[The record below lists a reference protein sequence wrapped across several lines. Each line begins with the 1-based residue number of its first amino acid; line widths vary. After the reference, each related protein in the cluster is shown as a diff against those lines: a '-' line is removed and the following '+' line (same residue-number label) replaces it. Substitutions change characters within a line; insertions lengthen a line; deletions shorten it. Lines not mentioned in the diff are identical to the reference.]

1 MGEQIAFWI
10 AAPVSLGSAI
20 AMLLSRNAVHSALLL
35 VLNFF
40 TLAVFYVLLDAH
52 FLAAVQVIVYAGAI
66 MVLFLFVIMLL
77 GVDREESLDE
87 RIPFQR
93 PLAVLLGAAFAGL
106 GLFTMHSAL
115 GRRSFS
121 GLAEANRPGNVQA
134 LGRVLFTKYMFP
146 FEVASVL
153 LIVAAIGAMVLGRR
167 RDEEE
172 AASRIGEATP
182 AGREPGAPGPG
193 RGEAA

>member
-1 MGEQIAFWI
+1 MPEKILFYAMAAIA
-10 AAPVSLGSAI
+10 LGSGILMILAR
-20 AMLLSRNAVHSALLL
+20 SAVHSALWL

-40 TLAVFYVLLDAH
+40 ALSVLYVVLEAH

-77 GVDREESLDE
+77 GVDRREPLEETI
-87 RIPFQR
+87 RFQR
-93 PLAVLLGAAFAGL
+93 PIATVLAIGFVVVAVFTINSTIGGTAFRGL
-106 GLFTMHSAL
+106 S
-115 GRRSFS
+115 SV
-121 GLAEANRPGNVQA
+121 NRAGNVQA
-134 LGRVLFTKYMFP
+134 VGRTLFTRYVFP

-172 AASRIGEATP
+172 AASNIASPAPDGESEKAM
-182 AGREPGAPGPG
+182 RS
-193 RGEAA
+193 